1 MLREYLV
8 STRSDQSIICYEYFL
23 TEARARSHKM
33 FSAVLQYKYVE
44 YTNSFIK
51 LEGIVVNK
59 KIKETVQE
67 MFMVLEI
74 TLNNY
79 LVTHS
84 KSI

>member
-1 MLREYLV
+1 
-8 STRSDQSIICYEYFL
+8 
-23 TEARARSHKM
+23 M

-51 LEGIVVNK
+51 LEGIVVHK

>member
-1 MLREYLV
+1 
-8 STRSDQSIICYEYFL
+8 
-23 TEARARSHKM
+23 M

-51 LEGIVVNK
+51 LEGIVVHK

-84 KSI
+84 KSIWLWFPVPFMGSANIM